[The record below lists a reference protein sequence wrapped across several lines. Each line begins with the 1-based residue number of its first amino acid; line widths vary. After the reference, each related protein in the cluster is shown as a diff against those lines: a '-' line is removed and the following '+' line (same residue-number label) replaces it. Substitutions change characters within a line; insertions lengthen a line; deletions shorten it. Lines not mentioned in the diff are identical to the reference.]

1 MSSIQR
7 ITGLASGMD
16 IDSIVEKMMTAAKQP
31 LVKLQQQKQILEWQE
46 EDYRTLNQKYFDF
59 RSTLSNMKLTSKYRA
74 RTTASSNE
82 NYVTATATN
91 NAALGS
97 ATIQSVTQLATA
109 ATKISGTGSA
119 PPTTLSGSGAKI
131 KADASLYSQTGN
143 FSNGITWNNGVVVS
157 QSFTGDG
164 DATAAVKLSNT
175 PVSTTADDGTVYYAM
190 NVKVNGKTYQV
201 VNDKRNIPDNEKGNY
216 AVYNAE
222 SGVLT
227 FDSAVSAGSGI
238 HVEYVADAV
247 TETKTLSKDAATMQL
262 GHGLIATDATGNQ
275 AFSLKINNTNYVLD
289 VLGNDNGT
297 YKLYAESDTGKSS
310 PVGTLDASTGLITF
324 TDSSVLSGDN
334 NTVSA
339 TYSSK
344 YATMSLGSYNEDGS
358 MNKAAFYIDG
368 TDSLNDVMADV
379 NSHSTLGVS
388 MYYDENADRVSLTR
402 KMTGD
407 FNKNKENN
415 NGDEIIIGGS
425 ENDFLNQT
433 LQFNGSRESGGDN
446 AKFTIN
452 GLETERT
459 SNTFT
464 ISGVTYTLKSKF
476 DTPVAVTV
484 SNDTDTIFKNIKDF
498 VDQYNSLIDAVQ
510 SKLNEDRYSDYAPL
524 TDDQRKEMTDT
535 QQDQWDKK
543 ARSGLLRN
551 DMTMKSS
558 LSNMRSLIYS
568 KVNNANISSEYNQ
581 LSSIGITTTSD
592 WLKGGK
598 LEINEDKLK
607 AAIQNDPDSVELLFR
622 ATGSTTSEKG
632 IVQRLYDSVNNTYNT
647 IVDKAGKS
655 TYVNT
660 QFTIGKNI
668 NDLTDKISD
677 MNDKLGKL
685 EDRYYAQFTAM
696 EQAIQKYNSQYTYL
710 SSFFSNS

>member
-74 RTTASSNE
+74 RTTTSSNE
-82 NYVTATATN
+82 SYVTATAAN
-91 NAALGS
+91 NASLGS
-97 ATIQSVTQLATA
+97 TTIQSVKQLATA
-109 ATKISGTGSA
+109 ATRVAAASISTDSSNKVD
-119 PPTTLSGSGAKI
+119 LNQ
-131 KADASLYSQTGN
+131 SLWKQSGN
-143 FSNGITWNNGVVVS
+143 FSGSIEWSQGGVISDTITAK
-157 QSFTGDG
+157 GDSTDPTSVTFDLKG
-164 DATAAVKLSNT
+164 TLNSNM
-175 PVSTTADDGTVYYAM
+175 PM
-190 NVKVNGKTYQV
+190 NVKMNGKTYEVVTDPSVTLSDNQV
-201 VNDKRNIPDNEKGNY
+201 LLTTAGGQATLKFNSNI
-216 AVYNAE
+216 
-222 SGVLT
+222 
-227 FDSAVSAGSGI
+227 SAGTSI
-238 HVEYVADAV
+238 SVEYVVDKA
-247 TETKTLSKDAATMQL
+247 TKSATV
-262 GHGLIATDATGNQ
+262 
-275 AFSLKINNTNYVLD
+275 S
-289 VLGNDNGT
+289 
-297 YKLYAESDTGKSS
+297 SDTKSIQLDFGDIITDS
-310 PVGTLDASTGLITF
+310 FTMTVGNNNVSLSQGTDGIMNLFIGSTQIGTLNPETGKIDFNSDFGSIYSGSAIQISYQQNYTSFNLKTY
-324 TDSSVLSGDN
+324 TSSGLVNGN
-334 NTVSA
+334 
-339 TYSSK
+339 
-344 YATMSLGSYNEDGS
+344 
-358 MNKAAFYIDG
+358 FYIGADK
-368 TDSLNDVMADV
+368 TLNDVISKV
-379 NSHSTLGVS
+379 NNSNLGLT
-388 MYYDENADRVSLTR
+388 MYYDEYKDMFTLTR
-402 KMTGD
+402 KETGN
-407 FNKNKENN
+407 FNSSSSVDK
-415 NGDEIIIGGS
+415 GYEIIIGGS

-433 LQFNGSRESGGDN
+433 LQFKGSRESGGEN
-446 AKFTIN
+446 AKFTMN

-464 ISGVTYTLKSKF
+464 ISGVTYTLKSEF
-476 DTPVAVTV
+476 DSPVTISV
-484 SNDTDTIFKNIKDF
+484 SNDVDTIYNNIKNF

-510 SKLNEDRYSDYAPL
+510 SKLNEDRYPDYAPL
-524 TDDQRKEMTDT
+524 TDDQRKELTDT

-551 DMTMKSS
+551 DMTLKSS

-632 IVQRLYDSVNNTYNT
+632 IVQRLYDSVNQTYNT

-668 NDLTDKISD
+668 NDLTDKIRD

>member
-1 MSSIQR
+1 MTSIQR

-16 IDSIVEKMMTAAKQP
+16 IDSIVEKMMTVAKQP

-74 RTTASSNE
+74 RTTTSSNE
-82 NYVTATATN
+82 SYVTATAAN
-91 NAALGS
+91 NASLGS
-97 ATIQSVTQLATA
+97 TTIQSVTQLATA
-109 ATKISGTGSA
+109 ATRVAKASISTDSSNKVD
-119 PPTTLSGSGAKI
+119 LNQ
-131 KADASLYSQTGN
+131 SLWKQSGN
-143 FSNGITWNNGVVVS
+143 FSGSIKWSQGGVISDTITAK
-157 QSFTGDG
+157 GDSTDPTSVTFDLKG
-164 DATAAVKLSNT
+164 TLNSNM
-175 PVSTTADDGTVYYAM
+175 PM
-190 NVKVNGKTYQV
+190 NVKMNGKTYEVVTDPSVTLSDNQV
-201 VNDKRNIPDNEKGNY
+201 LLTTAGGQATLKFNSNI
-216 AVYNAE
+216 
-222 SGVLT
+222 
-227 FDSAVSAGSGI
+227 SAGTSI
-238 HVEYVADAV
+238 SVEYVVDKA
-247 TETKTLSKDAATMQL
+247 TKSA
-262 GHGLIATDATGNQ
+262 
-275 AFSLKINNTNYVLD
+275 SVS
-289 VLGNDNGT
+289 
-297 YKLYAESDTGKSS
+297 SDTKSIQLDFGDIITDS
-310 PVGTLDASTGLITF
+310 FTMTVGNNNVSLPQGTDGNMNLFIGSTQIGTLNPETGKIDFNSDFGSIYSGSAIQISYQQNYTSFNLKTY
-324 TDSSVLSGDN
+324 TSSGLVNGN
-334 NTVSA
+334 
-339 TYSSK
+339 
-344 YATMSLGSYNEDGS
+344 
-358 MNKAAFYIDG
+358 FYIGADK
-368 TDSLNDVMADV
+368 TLNDVISKV
-379 NSHSTLGVS
+379 NNSNLGLT
-388 MYYDENADRVSLTR
+388 MYYDEYKDMFTLTR
-402 KMTGD
+402 KETGNFHSSSSVD
-407 FNKNKENN
+407 KDNN
-415 NGDEIIIGGS
+415 EIIIS
-425 ENDFLNQT
+425 SDTDTYDFLRDT
-433 LQFNGSRESGGDN
+433 LKFSGSTEYEYGGTNAVFN
-446 AKFTIN
+446 IN
-452 GLETERT
+452 GLDTERT

-476 DTPVAVTV
+476 DSPVTISV
-484 SNDTDTIFKNIKDF
+484 SNDVDTIYNNIKNF

-668 NDLTDKISD
+668 NDLTDKIRD

>member
-31 LVKLQQQKQILEWQE
+31 LIKLQQQKQILEWQE
-46 EDYRTLNQKYFDF
+46 DDYRTLNQKYYDF
-59 RSTLSNMKLTSKYRA
+59 RTTLSDMKLTSKYRA
-74 RTTASSNE
+74 RTTTSSNE
-82 NYVTATATN
+82 SYVTATAAN
-91 NAALGS
+91 NASLGS
-97 ATIQSVTQLATA
+97 TTIQSVTQLATA
-109 ATKISGTGSA
+109 ATRVAAAPISTDSSNKVD
-119 PPTTLSGSGAKI
+119 LNQ
-131 KADASLYSQTGN
+131 SLWKQSGN
-143 FSNGITWNNGVVVS
+143 FSGSIEWSQGGVISDTITAK
-157 QSFTGDG
+157 GDSTDPTSVTFDLKG
-164 DATAAVKLSNT
+164 TLNSNM
-175 PVSTTADDGTVYYAM
+175 PM
-190 NVKVNGKTYQV
+190 NVKMNGKTYEVVTDPSVTLSDNQV
-201 VNDKRNIPDNEKGNY
+201 LLTTAGGQATLKFNSNI
-216 AVYNAE
+216 
-222 SGVLT
+222 
-227 FDSAVSAGSGI
+227 SAGTSI
-238 HVEYVADAV
+238 SVEYVVDKA
-247 TETKTLSKDAATMQL
+247 TKSATV
-262 GHGLIATDATGNQ
+262 
-275 AFSLKINNTNYVLD
+275 S
-289 VLGNDNGT
+289 
-297 YKLYAESDTGKSS
+297 SDTKSIQLDFGDIITDS
-310 PVGTLDASTGLITF
+310 FTMTVGNNNVSLSQGTDGNMNLFIGSTQIGTLNPETGKIDFNSDFGSIYSGSAIQISYQQNYTSFNLKTY
-324 TDSSVLSGDN
+324 TSSGLVNGN
-334 NTVSA
+334 
-339 TYSSK
+339 
-344 YATMSLGSYNEDGS
+344 
-358 MNKAAFYIDG
+358 FYIGADK
-368 TDSLNDVMADV
+368 TLNDVISKV
-379 NSHSTLGVS
+379 NNSNLGLT
-388 MYYDENADRVSLTR
+388 MYYDEYKDMFTLTR
-402 KMTGD
+402 KETGN
-407 FNKNKENN
+407 FNSSSSVD
-415 NGDEIIIGGS
+415 NGKEIIIS
-425 ENDFLNQT
+425 SDTDTYDFLRDT
-433 LQFNGSRESGGDN
+433 LKFSGSTEYEYGGTNAVFN
-446 AKFTIN
+446 IN
-452 GLETERT
+452 GLDTERT

-464 ISGVTYTLKSKF
+464 ISGVTYTLKSEF
-476 DTPVAVTV
+476 DSPVTISV
-484 SNDTDTIFKNIKDF
+484 SNDVDTIYNNIKNF

>member
-82 NYVTATATN
+82 NYVTATAAN

-109 ATKISGTGSA
+109 ATKISGSGSETA
-119 PPTTLSGSGAKI
+119 TTISKSGAKI

-143 FSNGITWNNGVVVS
+143 FLNGITWNNGVVVS
-157 QSFTGDG
+157 QSFSGDG
-164 DATAAVKLSNT
+164 DATASVKLSNP
-175 PVSTTADDGTVYYAM
+175 PVSTTTDGITYYAM

-201 VNDKRNIPDNEKGNY
+201 VNDKSNIPDNEKGNY

-227 FDSAVSAGSGI
+227 FDSAVSSGSSI
-238 HVEYVADAV
+238 NVEYVAGAV
-247 TETKTLSKDAATMQL
+247 TETKTLAQGTAMMQL
-262 GHGLIATDATGNQ
+262 GHGLIATDAGGDQ
-275 AFSLKINNTNYVLD
+275 AFSLKINNTNYVLE
-289 VLGNDNGT
+289 ND
-297 YKLYAESDTGKSS
+297 KLYAESDTGKSS
-310 PVGTLDASTGLITF
+310 PIGTLDASTGLITF
-324 TDSSVLSGDN
+324 TDSSVLSGES
-334 NTVSA
+334 NTVSV

-368 TDSLNDVMADV
+368 TDSLNDVMANV
-379 NSHSTLGVS
+379 NNHSTLGVS

-407 FNKNKENN
+407 LNK

-433 LQFNGSRESGGDN
+433 LQFNGSRESGGEN

-476 DTPVAVTV
+476 DTPVTVTV

-510 SKLNEDRYSDYAPL
+510 SKLNEDRYPDYAPL
-524 TDDQRKEMTDT
+524 TDDQRKELTDT

-551 DMTMKSS
+551 DMTLKSS

-632 IVQRLYDSVNNTYNT
+632 IVQRLYDSVNQTYNT

-677 MNDKLGKL
+677 MNDKLDKL

>member
-1 MSSIQR
+1 MTSIQR

-74 RTTASSNE
+74 RTTTSSNE
-82 NYVTATATN
+82 SYVTATAAN
-91 NAALGS
+91 NASLGS
-97 ATIQSVTQLATA
+97 TTIQSVKQLATA
-109 ATKISGTGSA
+109 ATRVAEAPISTDSSNKVD
-119 PPTTLSGSGAKI
+119 LNQ
-131 KADASLYSQTGN
+131 SLWKQSGN
-143 FSNGITWNNGVVVS
+143 FSGSIKWSQGGVISDTITAK
-157 QSFTGDG
+157 GDSTDPTSVTFDLKG
-164 DATAAVKLSNT
+164 TLNSNM
-175 PVSTTADDGTVYYAM
+175 PM
-190 NVKVNGKTYQV
+190 NVKMNGKTYEVVTDPSVTLSDNQV
-201 VNDKRNIPDNEKGNY
+201 LLTTAGGQATLKFNSNI
-216 AVYNAE
+216 
-222 SGVLT
+222 
-227 FDSAVSAGSGI
+227 SAGTSI
-238 HVEYVADAV
+238 SVEYVVDKA
-247 TETKTLSKDAATMQL
+247 TKSATV
-262 GHGLIATDATGNQ
+262 
-275 AFSLKINNTNYVLD
+275 S
-289 VLGNDNGT
+289 
-297 YKLYAESDTGKSS
+297 SDTKSIQLDFGDIITDS
-310 PVGTLDASTGLITF
+310 FTMTVGNNNVSLFQGTDGNMNLFIGSTQIGTLNPETGKIDFNSDFGSIYSGSAIQISYQQNYTSFNLKTY
-324 TDSSVLSGDN
+324 TSSGLVNGN
-334 NTVSA
+334 
-339 TYSSK
+339 
-344 YATMSLGSYNEDGS
+344 
-358 MNKAAFYIDG
+358 FYIGADK
-368 TDSLNDVMADV
+368 TLNDVISKV
-379 NSHSTLGVS
+379 NNSNLGLT
-388 MYYDENADRVSLTR
+388 MYYDEYKDMFTLTR
-402 KMTGD
+402 KETGN
-407 FNKNKENN
+407 FNSSSSVDGK
-415 NGDEIIIGGS
+415 EIIIS
-425 ENDFLNQT
+425 SDTHTYDFLRDT
-433 LQFNGSRESGGDN
+433 LKFSGSTEYGGTNAVFN
-446 AKFTIN
+446 IN
-452 GLETERT
+452 GLDTERT

-464 ISGVTYTLKSKF
+464 ISGVTYTLKSEF
-476 DTPVAVTV
+476 DSPVTISV
-484 SNDTDTIFKNIKDF
+484 SNDVDTIYNNIKNF

-510 SKLNEDRYSDYAPL
+510 SKLNEDRYPDYAPL
-524 TDDQRKEMTDT
+524 TDDQRKELTNT

-551 DMTMKSS
+551 DMTLKSS

-632 IVQRLYDSVNNTYNT
+632 IVQRLYDSVNQTYNT
-647 IVDKAGKS
+647 IIDKAGKS

-668 NDLTDKISD
+668 NDLTDKIRD
-677 MNDKLGKL
+677 MNDKLDKL

>member
-59 RSTLSNMKLTSKYRA
+59 RSTLSNMKLTTKYRV
-74 RTTASSNE
+74 RTTTSSNE
-82 NYVTATATN
+82 NNVTATAAN

-109 ATKISGTGSA
+109 AAKISGTGSETA
-119 PPTTLSGSGAKI
+119 TTISKSGAKI

-143 FSNGITWNNGVVVS
+143 FLNGITWNNGVVVS
-157 QSFTGDG
+157 QSFSGDG
-164 DATAAVKLSNT
+164 DATAAVKLSNP
-175 PVSTTADDGTVYYAM
+175 PVSTTTDGITYYAM

-201 VNDKRNIPDNEKGNY
+201 VNDKSNIPDNEKGNY

-238 HVEYVADAV
+238 NVEYVADAV
-247 TETKTLSKDAATMQL
+247 TETKTLSKGAATMQL

-275 AFSLKINNTNYVLD
+275 AFSLKINNTNY

-379 NSHSTLGVS
+379 NNHSTLGVS

-407 FNKNKENN
+407 LNKNKENN
-415 NGDEIIIGGS
+415 KDDEIIIGGS

-433 LQFNGSRESGGDN
+433 LQFNGSDESGGKN
-446 AKFTIN
+446 AKFTMN

-464 ISGVTYTLKSKF
+464 ISGVTYTLKSTF

-524 TDDQRKEMTDT
+524 TDEQRKEMTDT

-551 DMTMKSS
+551 DMTLKSS

-568 KVNNANISSEYNQ
+568 KVNNANISSEYSQ

-592 WLKGGK
+592 WLEGGK
-598 LEINEDKLK
+598 LEIDEDKLK

-622 ATGSTTSEKG
+622 ASGSTTSEKG
-632 IVQRLYDSVNNTYNT
+632 IIQRLYDSVNQTYNT

-668 NDLTDKISD
+668 NDLTDKIRD

>member
-74 RTTASSNE
+74 RTTTSSNE
-82 NYVTATATN
+82 SYVTATAAN
-91 NAALGS
+91 NASLGS
-97 ATIQSVTQLATA
+97 TTIQSVKQLATA
-109 ATKISGTGSA
+109 ATRVAKAPISTDSSNKVD
-119 PPTTLSGSGAKI
+119 LNQ
-131 KADASLYSQTGN
+131 SLWKQSGN
-143 FSNGITWNNGVVVS
+143 FSGSIEWSQGGVISDTITAK
-157 QSFTGDG
+157 GDSTDPTSVTLDLKG
-164 DATAAVKLSNT
+164 TLNSNM
-175 PVSTTADDGTVYYAM
+175 PM
-190 NVKVNGKTYQV
+190 NVKMNGKTYEVVTDPSVTLSDNQV
-201 VNDKRNIPDNEKGNY
+201 LLTTAGGQATLKFNSNI
-216 AVYNAE
+216 
-222 SGVLT
+222 
-227 FDSAVSAGSGI
+227 SAGTSI
-238 HVEYVADAV
+238 SVEYVVDKA
-247 TETKTLSKDAATMQL
+247 TKSATV
-262 GHGLIATDATGNQ
+262 
-275 AFSLKINNTNYVLD
+275 S
-289 VLGNDNGT
+289 
-297 YKLYAESDTGKSS
+297 SDTKSIQLDFGDIITDS
-310 PVGTLDASTGLITF
+310 FTMTVGNNNVSLSQGTDGNMNLFIGSTQIGTLNPETGKIDFNSDFGSIYSGSAIQISYQQNYTSFNLKTY
-324 TDSSVLSGDN
+324 TSSGLVNGN
-334 NTVSA
+334 
-339 TYSSK
+339 
-344 YATMSLGSYNEDGS
+344 
-358 MNKAAFYIDG
+358 FYIGADK
-368 TDSLNDVMADV
+368 TLNDVISKV
-379 NSHSTLGVS
+379 NNSNLGLT
-388 MYYDENADRVSLTR
+388 MYYDEYKDMFTLTR
-402 KMTGD
+402 KETGN
-407 FNKNKENN
+407 FNSSSSVDGK
-415 NGDEIIIGGS
+415 EIIIS
-425 ENDFLNQT
+425 SDTDTYDFLRDT
-433 LQFNGSRESGGDN
+433 LKFSGSTEYGGTNAVFN
-446 AKFTIN
+446 IN
-452 GLETERT
+452 GLDTERT

-464 ISGVTYTLKSKF
+464 ISGVTYTLKSEF
-476 DTPVAVTV
+476 DSPVTISV
-484 SNDTDTIFKNIKDF
+484 SNDVDTIYNNIKNF

-510 SKLNEDRYSDYAPL
+510 SKLNEDRYPDYAPL
-524 TDDQRKEMTDT
+524 TDDQRKELTNT

-551 DMTMKSS
+551 DMTLKSS

>member
-1 MSSIQR
+1 MTSIQR

-16 IDSIVEKMMTAAKQP
+16 IDSIVEKMMTVAKQP

-74 RTTASSNE
+74 RTTTSSNE
-82 NYVTATATN
+82 SYVTATAAN
-91 NAALGS
+91 NASLGS
-97 ATIQSVTQLATA
+97 TTIQSVTQLATA
-109 ATKISGTGSA
+109 ATRVAKAPISTDSSNKVD
-119 PPTTLSGSGAKI
+119 LNQ
-131 KADASLYSQTGN
+131 SLWKQSGN
-143 FSNGITWNNGVVVS
+143 FSGSIKWSQGGVISDTITAK
-157 QSFTGDG
+157 GDSTDPTSVTFDLKG
-164 DATAAVKLSNT
+164 TLNSNM
-175 PVSTTADDGTVYYAM
+175 PM
-190 NVKVNGKTYQV
+190 NVKMNGKTYEVVTDPSVTLSDNQV
-201 VNDKRNIPDNEKGNY
+201 LLTTAGGQATLKFNSNI
-216 AVYNAE
+216 
-222 SGVLT
+222 
-227 FDSAVSAGSGI
+227 SAGTSI
-238 HVEYVADAV
+238 SVEYVVDKATKSV
-247 TETKTLSKDAATMQL
+247 TVS
-262 GHGLIATDATGNQ
+262 
-275 AFSLKINNTNYVLD
+275 
-289 VLGNDNGT
+289 
-297 YKLYAESDTGKSS
+297 SDTKSIQLDFGDIITDS
-310 PVGTLDASTGLITF
+310 FTMTVGNNNVSLSQGTDGNMNLFIGSTQIGTLNPETGKIDFNSDFGSIYSGSAIQISYQQNYTSFNLKTY
-324 TDSSVLSGDN
+324 TSSGLVNGN
-334 NTVSA
+334 
-339 TYSSK
+339 
-344 YATMSLGSYNEDGS
+344 
-358 MNKAAFYIDG
+358 FYIGADK
-368 TDSLNDVMADV
+368 TLNDVISKV
-379 NSHSTLGVS
+379 NNSNLGLT
-388 MYYDENADRVSLTR
+388 MYYDEYKDMFTLTR
-402 KMTGD
+402 KETGN
-407 FNKNKENN
+407 FNSSSSVD
-415 NGDEIIIGGS
+415 NGNEIIIS
-425 ENDFLNQT
+425 SDTDTYDFLRDT
-433 LQFNGSRESGGDN
+433 LEFSGSTEYGGTNAVFN
-446 AKFTIN
+446 IN
-452 GLETERT
+452 GLDTERT
-459 SNTFT
+459 TNTFA
-464 ISGVTYTLKSKF
+464 INGVTYTLKSKF
-476 DTPVAVTV
+476 DTPVTVTV
-484 SNDTDTIFKNIKDF
+484 SNDTDTIFKNIKNF

-551 DMTMKSS
+551 DMTLKNS

-622 ATGSTTSEKG
+622 ASGSTTSEKG
-632 IVQRLYDSVNNTYNT
+632 IVQRLYDSVNQTYNT

-668 NDLTDKISD
+668 NDLTDKIRD

>member
-31 LVKLQQQKQILEWQE
+31 LIKLQQQKQILEWQE
-46 EDYRTLNQKYFDF
+46 DDYRTLNQKYYDF
-59 RSTLSNMKLTSKYRA
+59 RTTLSDMKLTSKYRA
-74 RTTASSNE
+74 RTTTSSNE
-82 NYVTATATN
+82 SYVTATAAN
-91 NAALGS
+91 NASLGS
-97 ATIQSVTQLATA
+97 TTIQSVTQLATA
-109 ATKISGTGSA
+109 ATRVAAAPISTDSSNKVD
-119 PPTTLSGSGAKI
+119 LNQ
-131 KADASLYSQTGN
+131 SLWKQSGN
-143 FSNGITWNNGVVVS
+143 FSGSIEWSQGGVISDTITAK
-157 QSFTGDG
+157 GDSTDPTSVTFDLKG
-164 DATAAVKLSNT
+164 TLNSNM
-175 PVSTTADDGTVYYAM
+175 PM
-190 NVKVNGKTYQV
+190 NVKMNGKTYEVVTDPSVTLSDNQV
-201 VNDKRNIPDNEKGNY
+201 LLTTAGGQATLKFNSNI
-216 AVYNAE
+216 
-222 SGVLT
+222 
-227 FDSAVSAGSGI
+227 SAGTSI
-238 HVEYVADAV
+238 SVEYVVDKA
-247 TETKTLSKDAATMQL
+247 TKSATV
-262 GHGLIATDATGNQ
+262 
-275 AFSLKINNTNYVLD
+275 S
-289 VLGNDNGT
+289 
-297 YKLYAESDTGKSS
+297 SDTKSIQLDFGDIITDS
-310 PVGTLDASTGLITF
+310 FTMTVGNNNVSLSQGTDGNMNLFIGSTQIGTLNPETGKIDFNSDFGSIYSGSAIQISYQQNYTSFNLKTY
-324 TDSSVLSGDN
+324 TSSGLVNGN
-334 NTVSA
+334 
-339 TYSSK
+339 
-344 YATMSLGSYNEDGS
+344 
-358 MNKAAFYIDG
+358 FYIGVDK
-368 TDSLNDVMADV
+368 TLNDVISKV
-379 NSHSTLGVS
+379 NNSNLGLT
-388 MYYDENADRVSLTR
+388 MYYDEYKDMFTLTR
-402 KMTGD
+402 KETGN
-407 FNKNKENN
+407 FNSSSSVD
-415 NGDEIIIGGS
+415 NGNEIIIS
-425 ENDFLNQT
+425 SDTDTYDFLRDT
-433 LQFNGSRESGGDN
+433 LKFSGSTEYGGTNAVFN
-446 AKFTIN
+446 IN
-452 GLETERT
+452 GLDTERT

-464 ISGVTYTLKSKF
+464 ISGVTYTLKSEF
-476 DTPVAVTV
+476 DSPVTISV
-484 SNDTDTIFKNIKDF
+484 SNDVDTIYNNIKNF

-510 SKLNEDRYSDYAPL
+510 SKLDEERYSDYAPL
-524 TDDQRKEMTDT
+524 TDDQRKELTDT

-551 DMTMKSS
+551 DMTLKSS

-668 NDLTDKISD
+668 NDLTDKIRD

>member
-31 LVKLQQQKQILEWQE
+31 LIKLQQQKQILEWQE
-46 EDYRTLNQKYFDF
+46 DDYRTLNQKYYDF
-59 RSTLSNMKLTSKYRA
+59 RTTLSDMKLTSKYRA
-74 RTTASSNE
+74 RTTTSSNE
-82 NYVTATATN
+82 SYVTATAAN
-91 NAALGS
+91 NASLGS
-97 ATIQSVTQLATA
+97 TTIQSVTQLATA
-109 ATKISGTGSA
+109 ATRVAAAPISTDSSNKVD
-119 PPTTLSGSGAKI
+119 LNQ
-131 KADASLYSQTGN
+131 SLWKQSGN
-143 FSNGITWNNGVVVS
+143 FSGSIEWSQGGVISDTITAK
-157 QSFTGDG
+157 GDSTDPTSVTFDLKG
-164 DATAAVKLSNT
+164 TLNSNM
-175 PVSTTADDGTVYYAM
+175 PM
-190 NVKVNGKTYQV
+190 NVKMNGKTYEVVTDPSVTLSDNQV
-201 VNDKRNIPDNEKGNY
+201 LLTTAGGQATLKFNSNI
-216 AVYNAE
+216 
-222 SGVLT
+222 
-227 FDSAVSAGSGI
+227 SAGTSI
-238 HVEYVADAV
+238 SVEYVVDKA
-247 TETKTLSKDAATMQL
+247 TKSATV
-262 GHGLIATDATGNQ
+262 
-275 AFSLKINNTNYVLD
+275 S
-289 VLGNDNGT
+289 
-297 YKLYAESDTGKSS
+297 SDTKSIQLDFGDIITDS
-310 PVGTLDASTGLITF
+310 FTMTVGNNNVSLSQGTDGNMNLFIGSTQIGTLNPETGKIDFNSDFGSIYSGSAIQISYQQNYTSFNLKTY
-324 TDSSVLSGDN
+324 TSSGLVNGN
-334 NTVSA
+334 
-339 TYSSK
+339 
-344 YATMSLGSYNEDGS
+344 
-358 MNKAAFYIDG
+358 FYIGADK
-368 TDSLNDVMADV
+368 TLNDVISKV
-379 NSHSTLGVS
+379 NNSNLGLT
-388 MYYDENADRVSLTR
+388 MYYDEYKDMFTLTR
-402 KMTGD
+402 KETGN
-407 FNKNKENN
+407 FNSSSSVD
-415 NGDEIIIGGS
+415 NGNEIIIS
-425 ENDFLNQT
+425 SDTDTYDFLRDT
-433 LQFNGSRESGGDN
+433 LKFSGSTEYGGTNAVFN
-446 AKFTIN
+446 IN
-452 GLETERT
+452 GLDTERT

-464 ISGVTYTLKSKF
+464 ISGVTYTLKSEF
-476 DTPVAVTV
+476 DSPVTISV
-484 SNDTDTIFKNIKDF
+484 SNDVDTIYNNIKNF

-510 SKLNEDRYSDYAPL
+510 SKLDEERYSDYAPL

-551 DMTMKSS
+551 DMTLKSS

-668 NDLTDKISD
+668 NDLTDKIRD

>member
-74 RTTASSNE
+74 RTTTSSNE
-82 NYVTATATN
+82 SYVTATAAN
-91 NAALGS
+91 NASLGS
-97 ATIQSVTQLATA
+97 TTIQSVKQLATA
-109 ATKISGTGSA
+109 ATRVAAAPISTDSSNKVD
-119 PPTTLSGSGAKI
+119 LNQ
-131 KADASLYSQTGN
+131 SLWKQSGN
-143 FSNGITWNNGVVVS
+143 FSGSIEWSQGGVISDTITAK
-157 QSFTGDG
+157 GDSTDPTSVTFDLKG
-164 DATAAVKLSNT
+164 TLNSNM
-175 PVSTTADDGTVYYAM
+175 PM
-190 NVKVNGKTYQV
+190 NVKMNGKTYEVVTDPSVTLSDNQV
-201 VNDKRNIPDNEKGNY
+201 LLTTAGGQATLKFNSNI
-216 AVYNAE
+216 
-222 SGVLT
+222 
-227 FDSAVSAGSGI
+227 SAGTSI
-238 HVEYVADAV
+238 SVEYVVDKA
-247 TETKTLSKDAATMQL
+247 TKSATV
-262 GHGLIATDATGNQ
+262 
-275 AFSLKINNTNYVLD
+275 S
-289 VLGNDNGT
+289 
-297 YKLYAESDTGKSS
+297 SDTKSIQLDFGDIITDS
-310 PVGTLDASTGLITF
+310 FTMTVGNNNVSLSQGTDGNMNLFIGSTQIGTLNPETGKIDFNSDFGSIYSGSAIQISYQQNYTSFNLKTY
-324 TDSSVLSGDN
+324 TSSGLVNGN
-334 NTVSA
+334 
-339 TYSSK
+339 
-344 YATMSLGSYNEDGS
+344 
-358 MNKAAFYIDG
+358 FYIGADK
-368 TDSLNDVMADV
+368 TLNDVISKV
-379 NSHSTLGVS
+379 NNSNLGLT
-388 MYYDENADRVSLTR
+388 MYYDEYKDMFTLTR
-402 KMTGD
+402 KETGN
-407 FNKNKENN
+407 FNSSSSVD
-415 NGDEIIIGGS
+415 NGNEIIIS
-425 ENDFLNQT
+425 SDTDTYDFLRDT
-433 LQFNGSRESGGDN
+433 LKFSGSTDTEHGGTNAVFN
-446 AKFTIN
+446 IN
-452 GLETERT
+452 GLDTERT

-464 ISGVTYTLKSKF
+464 ISGVTYTLKSEF
-476 DTPVAVTV
+476 DSPVTISV
-484 SNDTDTIFKNIKDF
+484 SNDVDTIYNNIKNF

-668 NDLTDKISD
+668 NDLTDKIRD

>member
-1 MSSIQR
+1 MTSIQR

-16 IDSIVEKMMTAAKQP
+16 IDSIVEKMMTVAKQP

-59 RSTLSNMKLTSKYRA
+59 RSTLSNMKLTTKYRV
-74 RTTASSNE
+74 RTTTSSNE
-82 NYVTATATN
+82 NNVTATAAN

-109 ATKISGTGSA
+109 ATKISGSGSETA
-119 PPTTLSGSGAKI
+119 TTISKSGAKI

-143 FSNGITWNNGVVVS
+143 FLNGITWNNGVVVS
-157 QSFTGDG
+157 QSFSGDG
-164 DATAAVKLSNT
+164 DATASVKLSNP
-175 PVSTTADDGTVYYAM
+175 PVSTTTDGITYYAM

-201 VNDKRNIPDNEKGNY
+201 VNDKSNIPDNEKGNY

-227 FDSAVSAGSGI
+227 FDSAVSSGSSI
-238 HVEYVADAV
+238 NVEYVAGAV
-247 TETKTLSKDAATMQL
+247 TETKTLAQGTATMQL
-262 GHGLIATDATGNQ
+262 GHGLIATDAGGDQ
-275 AFSLKINNTNYVLD
+275 AFSLKINNTNYVLE
-289 VLGNDNGT
+289 ND
-297 YKLYAESDTGKSS
+297 KLYAESDTGKSS
-310 PVGTLDASTGLITF
+310 PIGTLDASTGLITF
-324 TDSSVLSGDN
+324 TDSSVLSGES
-334 NTVSA
+334 NTVSV

-358 MNKAAFYIDG
+358 INKATFYIDG
-368 TDSLNDVMADV
+368 TDSLNTVMADV
-379 NSHSTLGVS
+379 NNHSTLGIG
-388 MYYDENADRVSLTR
+388 MYYDANADRVSLTR
-402 KMTGD
+402 KSTGD
-407 FNKNKENN
+407 LNKD
-415 NGDEIIIGGS
+415 GDEIIIGGS
-425 ENDFLNQT
+425 GNDFLNQT
-433 LQFNGSRESGGDN
+433 LQFNGSKESGGEN
-446 AKFTIN
+446 AKFTMN

-459 SNTFT
+459 SNTFA
-464 ISGVTYTLKSKF
+464 INGVTYTLKSKF
-476 DTPVAVTV
+476 DTPVTVTV
-484 SNDTDTIFKNIKDF
+484 SNDTDTIFKNIKNF

-510 SKLNEDRYSDYAPL
+510 SKLNEDRYPDYAPL
-524 TDDQRKEMTDT
+524 TDDQRKELTDT

-551 DMTMKSS
+551 DMTLKNS

-622 ATGSTTSEKG
+622 ASGSTTSEKG
-632 IVQRLYDSVNNTYNT
+632 IVQRLYDSVNQTYNT

-668 NDLTDKISD
+668 NDLTDKIRD
-677 MNDKLGKL
+677 MNDKLDKL

>member
-1 MSSIQR
+1 MTSIQR

-16 IDSIVEKMMTAAKQP
+16 IDSIVEKMMTVAKQP

-74 RTTASSNE
+74 RTTTSSNE
-82 NYVTATATN
+82 SYVTATAAN
-91 NAALGS
+91 NASLGS
-97 ATIQSVTQLATA
+97 TTIQSVKQLATA
-109 ATKISGTGSA
+109 ATRVAKDSISTDSSNKVD
-119 PPTTLSGSGAKI
+119 LNQ
-131 KADASLYSQTGN
+131 SLWKQSGN
-143 FSNGITWNNGVVVS
+143 FKRSIEWSQGGVISDTITAKGDSTDPTSVTFDLKGTLNSNM
-157 QSFTGDG
+157 
-164 DATAAVKLSNT
+164 
-175 PVSTTADDGTVYYAM
+175 PM
-190 NVKVNGKTYQV
+190 NVKMNGKTYEVVTDPSVTLSDNQV
-201 VNDKRNIPDNEKGNY
+201 LLTTAGGQATLKFNSNI
-216 AVYNAE
+216 
-222 SGVLT
+222 
-227 FDSAVSAGSGI
+227 SAGTSI
-238 HVEYVADAV
+238 SVEYVVDKA
-247 TETKTLSKDAATMQL
+247 TKSATV
-262 GHGLIATDATGNQ
+262 
-275 AFSLKINNTNYVLD
+275 S
-289 VLGNDNGT
+289 
-297 YKLYAESDTGKSS
+297 SDTKSIQLDFGDIITDS
-310 PVGTLDASTGLITF
+310 FTMTVGNNNVSLYQGTDGNMNLFIGSTQIGTLNPETGKIDFNSDFGSIYSGSAIQISYQQNYTSFNLKTY
-324 TDSSVLSGDN
+324 TSSGLVNGN
-334 NTVSA
+334 
-339 TYSSK
+339 
-344 YATMSLGSYNEDGS
+344 
-358 MNKAAFYIDG
+358 FYIGADK
-368 TDSLNDVMADV
+368 TLNDVISKV
-379 NSHSTLGVS
+379 NNSNLGLT
-388 MYYDENADRVSLTR
+388 MYYDEYKDMFTLTR
-402 KMTGD
+402 KETGN
-407 FNKNKENN
+407 FNSSSSVDGK
-415 NGDEIIIGGS
+415 EIIIS
-425 ENDFLNQT
+425 SDTHTYDFLRDT
-433 LQFNGSRESGGDN
+433 LKFSGSTEYGGTNAVFN
-446 AKFTIN
+446 IN
-452 GLETERT
+452 GLDTERT
-459 SNTFT
+459 TNTFA
-464 ISGVTYTLKSKF
+464 INGVTYTLKSKF
-476 DTPVAVTV
+476 DTPVTVTV
-484 SNDTDTIFKNIKDF
+484 SNDTDTIFKNIKNF

-510 SKLNEDRYSDYAPL
+510 SKLNEDRYPDYAPL
-524 TDDQRKEMTDT
+524 TDDQRKELTDR

-551 DMTMKSS
+551 DMTLKNS

-668 NDLTDKISD
+668 NDLTDKIRD

>member
-1 MSSIQR
+1 MTSIQR

-16 IDSIVEKMMTAAKQP
+16 IDSIVEKMMTVAKQP

-74 RTTASSNE
+74 RTTTSSNE
-82 NYVTATATN
+82 SYVTATAAN
-91 NAALGS
+91 NASLGS
-97 ATIQSVTQLATA
+97 TTIQSVTQLATA
-109 ATKISGTGSA
+109 ATRVAKASISTDSSNKVD
-119 PPTTLSGSGAKI
+119 LNQ
-131 KADASLYSQTGN
+131 SLWKQSGN
-143 FSNGITWNNGVVVS
+143 FSGSIKWSQGGVISDTITAK
-157 QSFTGDG
+157 GDSTDPTSVTFDLKG
-164 DATAAVKLSNT
+164 TLNSNM
-175 PVSTTADDGTVYYAM
+175 PM
-190 NVKVNGKTYQV
+190 NVKMNGKTYEVVTDPSVTLSDNQV
-201 VNDKRNIPDNEKGNY
+201 LLTTAGGQATLKFNSNI
-216 AVYNAE
+216 
-222 SGVLT
+222 
-227 FDSAVSAGSGI
+227 SAGTSI
-238 HVEYVADAV
+238 SVEYVVDKA
-247 TETKTLSKDAATMQL
+247 TKSATV
-262 GHGLIATDATGNQ
+262 
-275 AFSLKINNTNYVLD
+275 S
-289 VLGNDNGT
+289 
-297 YKLYAESDTGKSS
+297 SDTKSIQLDFGDIITDS
-310 PVGTLDASTGLITF
+310 FTMTVGNNNVSLFQGTDGNMNLFIGSTQIGTLNPETGKIDFNSDFGSIYSGSAIQISYQQNYTSFNLKTY
-324 TDSSVLSGDN
+324 TSSGLVNGN
-334 NTVSA
+334 
-339 TYSSK
+339 
-344 YATMSLGSYNEDGS
+344 
-358 MNKAAFYIDG
+358 FYIGADK
-368 TDSLNDVMADV
+368 TLNDVISKV
-379 NSHSTLGVS
+379 NNSNLGLT
-388 MYYDENADRVSLTR
+388 MYYDEYKDMFTLTR
-402 KMTGD
+402 KETGN
-407 FNKNKENN
+407 FNSSSSVD
-415 NGDEIIIGGS
+415 NGNEIIIGGS
-425 ENDFLNQT
+425 DNDFLNQT
-433 LQFNGSRESGGDN
+433 LQFKGSKESGGEN

-459 SNTFT
+459 SNTFA
-464 ISGVTYTLKSKF
+464 INGVTYTLKSKF
-476 DTPVAVTV
+476 DTPVTVTV
-484 SNDTDTIFKNIKDF
+484 SNDTDTIFKNIKNF

-510 SKLNEDRYSDYAPL
+510 SKLNEDRYPDYAPL
-524 TDDQRKEMTDT
+524 TDDQRKELTDT

-551 DMTMKSS
+551 DMTLKNS

-622 ATGSTTSEKG
+622 ASGSTTSEKG
-632 IVQRLYDSVNNTYNT
+632 IVQRLYDSVNQTYNT

-668 NDLTDKISD
+668 NDLTDKIRD
-677 MNDKLGKL
+677 MNDKLDKL

>member
-82 NYVTATATN
+82 NYVTATAAN

-109 ATKISGTGSA
+109 ATKISGSGSETA
-119 PPTTLSGSGAKI
+119 TTISKSGAKI

-143 FSNGITWNNGVVVS
+143 FLNGITWNNGVVVS
-157 QSFTGDG
+157 QSFSGDG
-164 DATAAVKLSNT
+164 DATASVKLSNP
-175 PVSTTADDGTVYYAM
+175 PVSTTTDGITYYAM

-201 VNDKRNIPDNEKGNY
+201 VNDKSNIPDNEKGNY

-227 FDSAVSAGSGI
+227 FDSAVSSGSSI
-238 HVEYVADAV
+238 NVEYVAGAV
-247 TETKTLSKDAATMQL
+247 TETKTLAQGTATMQL
-262 GHGLIATDATGNQ
+262 GHGLIATDAGGDQ
-275 AFSLKINNTNYVLD
+275 AFSLKINNTNYVLE
-289 VLGNDNGT
+289 ND
-297 YKLYAESDTGKSS
+297 KLYAESDTGKSS
-310 PVGTLDASTGLITF
+310 PIGTLDASTGLITF
-324 TDSSVLSGDN
+324 TDSAVLSGES
-334 NTVSA
+334 NTISV

-358 MNKAAFYIDG
+358 INKATFYIDG
-368 TDSLNDVMADV
+368 TDSLNTVMADV
-379 NSHSTLGVS
+379 NNHSTLGIG
-388 MYYDENADRVSLTR
+388 MYYDANADRVSLTR
-402 KMTGD
+402 KSTGD
-407 FNKNKENN
+407 LNKD
-415 NGDEIIIGGS
+415 GDEIIIGGS
-425 ENDFLNQT
+425 GNDFLNQT
-433 LQFNGSRESGGDN
+433 LQFNGSKESGGEN
-446 AKFTIN
+446 AKFTMN

-459 SNTFT
+459 SNTFA
-464 ISGVTYTLKSKF
+464 INGVTYTLKSKF
-476 DTPVAVTV
+476 DTPVTVTV

-510 SKLNEDRYSDYAPL
+510 SKLNEDRYPDYAPL
-524 TDDQRKEMTDT
+524 TDDQRKELTDT

-551 DMTMKSS
+551 DMTLKSS

-568 KVNNANISSEYNQ
+568 KVNNANISSEYSQ

-592 WLKGGK
+592 WLEGGK
-598 LEINEDKLK
+598 LEIDEDKLK

-622 ATGSTTSEKG
+622 ASGSTTSEKG
-632 IVQRLYDSVNNTYNT
+632 IVQRLYDSVNQTYNT

-677 MNDKLGKL
+677 MNDKLDKL

-710 SSFFSNS
+710 SSFFSQQ

>member
-74 RTTASSNE
+74 RTTTSSNE
-82 NYVTATATN
+82 SYVTATAAN
-91 NAALGS
+91 NASLGS
-97 ATIQSVTQLATA
+97 TTIQSVKQLATA
-109 ATKISGTGSA
+109 ATRVAEAPISTDSSNKVD
-119 PPTTLSGSGAKI
+119 LNQ
-131 KADASLYSQTGN
+131 SLWKQSGN
-143 FSNGITWNNGVVVS
+143 FRRSIEWSQGGVISDTITAKGDSTDPTSVTFDLKGTLNSNM
-157 QSFTGDG
+157 
-164 DATAAVKLSNT
+164 
-175 PVSTTADDGTVYYAM
+175 PM
-190 NVKVNGKTYQV
+190 NVKMNGKTYEVMTDPSVTLSDNQV
-201 VNDKRNIPDNEKGNY
+201 LLTTAGGQATLKFNSNI
-216 AVYNAE
+216 
-222 SGVLT
+222 
-227 FDSAVSAGSGI
+227 SAGTSI
-238 HVEYVADAV
+238 SVEYVVDKA
-247 TETKTLSKDAATMQL
+247 TKSATV
-262 GHGLIATDATGNQ
+262 
-275 AFSLKINNTNYVLD
+275 S
-289 VLGNDNGT
+289 
-297 YKLYAESDTGKSS
+297 SDTKSIQLDFGDIITDS
-310 PVGTLDASTGLITF
+310 FTMTVGNNNVSLSQGTDGNMNLFIGSTQIGTLNPETGKIDFNSDFGSIYSGSAIQISYQQNYTSFNLKTY
-324 TDSSVLSGDN
+324 TSSGLVNGN
-334 NTVSA
+334 
-339 TYSSK
+339 
-344 YATMSLGSYNEDGS
+344 
-358 MNKAAFYIDG
+358 FYIGADK
-368 TDSLNDVMADV
+368 TLNDVISKV
-379 NSHSTLGVS
+379 NNSNLGLT
-388 MYYDENADRVSLTR
+388 MYYDEYKDMFTLTR
-402 KMTGD
+402 KETGN
-407 FNKNKENN
+407 FNSSSSVDGK
-415 NGDEIIIGGS
+415 EIIIS
-425 ENDFLNQT
+425 SDTDTYDFLRDT
-433 LQFNGSRESGGDN
+433 LKFSGSTDTEHGGTNAVFN
-446 AKFTIN
+446 IN
-452 GLETERT
+452 GLDTERT

-464 ISGVTYTLKSKF
+464 ISGVTYTLKSEF
-476 DTPVAVTV
+476 DSPVTISV
-484 SNDTDTIFKNIKDF
+484 SNDVDTIYNNIKNF

-510 SKLNEDRYSDYAPL
+510 SKLNEDRYPDYAPL
-524 TDDQRKEMTDT
+524 TDDQRKELTDT

-551 DMTMKSS
+551 DMTLKSS

-592 WLKGGK
+592 WLEGGK

-668 NDLTDKISD
+668 NDLTDKIRD

>member
-1 MSSIQR
+1 MTSIQR

-16 IDSIVEKMMTAAKQP
+16 IDSIVEKMMTVAKQP

-74 RTTASSNE
+74 RTTTSSNE
-82 NYVTATATN
+82 SYVTATAAN
-91 NAALGS
+91 NASLGS
-97 ATIQSVTQLATA
+97 TTIQSVTQLATA
-109 ATKISGTGSA
+109 ATRVAEAPISTDSSNKVD
-119 PPTTLSGSGAKI
+119 LNQ
-131 KADASLYSQTGN
+131 SLWKQSGN
-143 FSNGITWNNGVVVS
+143 FSRSIEWSQGGVISDTITAK
-157 QSFTGDG
+157 GDSTDPTSVTFDLKG
-164 DATAAVKLSNT
+164 TLNSNM
-175 PVSTTADDGTVYYAM
+175 PM
-190 NVKVNGKTYQV
+190 NVKMNGKTYEVVTDPSVTLSDNQV
-201 VNDKRNIPDNEKGNY
+201 LLTTAGGQATLKFNSNI
-216 AVYNAE
+216 
-222 SGVLT
+222 
-227 FDSAVSAGSGI
+227 SAGTSI
-238 HVEYVADAV
+238 SVEYVVDKA
-247 TETKTLSKDAATMQL
+247 TKSATV
-262 GHGLIATDATGNQ
+262 
-275 AFSLKINNTNYVLD
+275 S
-289 VLGNDNGT
+289 
-297 YKLYAESDTGKSS
+297 SDTKSIQLDFGDIITDS
-310 PVGTLDASTGLITF
+310 FTMTVGNNNVSLSQGTDGNMNLFIGSTQIGTLNPETGKIDFNSDFGSIYSGSAIQISYQQNYTSFNLKTY
-324 TDSSVLSGDN
+324 TSSGLVNGN
-334 NTVSA
+334 
-339 TYSSK
+339 
-344 YATMSLGSYNEDGS
+344 
-358 MNKAAFYIDG
+358 FYIGADK
-368 TDSLNDVMADV
+368 TLNDVISKV
-379 NSHSTLGVS
+379 NNSNLGLT
-388 MYYDENADRVSLTR
+388 MYYDEYKDMFTLTR
-402 KMTGD
+402 KETGN
-407 FNKNKENN
+407 FNSSSSVDGK
-415 NGDEIIIGGS
+415 EIIIS
-425 ENDFLNQT
+425 SDTDTYDFLRDT
-433 LQFNGSRESGGDN
+433 LKFSGSTDTEHGGTNAVFN
-446 AKFTIN
+446 IN
-452 GLETERT
+452 GLDTERT

-464 ISGVTYTLKSKF
+464 ISGVTYTLKSEF
-476 DTPVAVTV
+476 DSPVTISV
-484 SNDTDTIFKNIKDF
+484 SNDVDTIYNNIKNF

-510 SKLNEDRYSDYAPL
+510 SKLNEDRYPDYAPL
-524 TDDQRKEMTDT
+524 TDDQRKELTDT

-551 DMTMKSS
+551 DMTLKSS

-592 WLKGGK
+592 WLEGGK

-668 NDLTDKISD
+668 NDLTDKIRD

>member
-1 MSSIQR
+1 MTSIQR

-16 IDSIVEKMMTAAKQP
+16 IDSIVEKMMTVAKQP

-74 RTTASSNE
+74 RTTTSSNE
-82 NYVTATATN
+82 SYVTATAAN
-91 NAALGS
+91 NASLGS
-97 ATIQSVTQLATA
+97 TTIQSVTQLATA
-109 ATKISGTGSA
+109 ATRVAKDSISTDSSNKVD
-119 PPTTLSGSGAKI
+119 LNQ
-131 KADASLYSQTGN
+131 SLWKQSGN
-143 FSNGITWNNGVVVS
+143 FRRSIEWSQGGVISDTITAKGDSTDPTSVTFDLKGTLNSNM
-157 QSFTGDG
+157 
-164 DATAAVKLSNT
+164 
-175 PVSTTADDGTVYYAM
+175 PM
-190 NVKVNGKTYQV
+190 NVKMNGKTYEVVTDPSVTLSDNQV
-201 VNDKRNIPDNEKGNY
+201 LLTTAGGQATLKFNSNI
-216 AVYNAE
+216 
-222 SGVLT
+222 
-227 FDSAVSAGSGI
+227 SAGTSI
-238 HVEYVADAV
+238 SVEYVVDKA
-247 TETKTLSKDAATMQL
+247 TKSATV
-262 GHGLIATDATGNQ
+262 
-275 AFSLKINNTNYVLD
+275 S
-289 VLGNDNGT
+289 
-297 YKLYAESDTGKSS
+297 SDTKSIQLDFGDIITDS
-310 PVGTLDASTGLITF
+310 FTMTVGNNNVSLSQGTDGNMNLFIGSTQIGTLNPETGKIDFNSDFGSIYSGSAIQISYQQNYTSFNLKTY
-324 TDSSVLSGDN
+324 TSSGLVNGN
-334 NTVSA
+334 
-339 TYSSK
+339 
-344 YATMSLGSYNEDGS
+344 
-358 MNKAAFYIDG
+358 FYIGADK
-368 TDSLNDVMADV
+368 TLNDVISKV
-379 NSHSTLGVS
+379 NNSNLGLT
-388 MYYDENADRVSLTR
+388 MYYDEYKDMFTLTR
-402 KMTGD
+402 KETGN
-407 FNKNKENN
+407 FNSSSSVD
-415 NGDEIIIGGS
+415 NGNEIIIS
-425 ENDFLNQT
+425 SDTDTYDFLRDT
-433 LQFNGSRESGGDN
+433 LKFSGSTEYGGTNAVFN
-446 AKFTIN
+446 IN
-452 GLETERT
+452 GLVTERT
-459 SNTFT
+459 TNTFA
-464 ISGVTYTLKSKF
+464 INGVTYTLKSKF
-476 DTPVAVTV
+476 DTPVTVTV
-484 SNDTDTIFKNIKDF
+484 SNDTDTIFKNIKNF

-510 SKLNEDRYSDYAPL
+510 SKLNEDRYPDYAPL
-524 TDDQRKEMTDT
+524 TDDQRKELTDT

-551 DMTMKSS
+551 DMTLKSS

-632 IVQRLYDSVNNTYNT
+632 IVQRLYDSVNQTYNT

-668 NDLTDKISD
+668 NDLTDKIRD

>member
-1 MSSIQR
+1 MTSIQR

-59 RSTLSNMKLTSKYRA
+59 RSTLSNMKLTTKYRV
-74 RTTASSNE
+74 RTTTSSNE
-82 NYVTATATN
+82 NNVTATAAN

-109 ATKISGTGSA
+109 ATKISGSGSETA
-119 PPTTLSGSGAKI
+119 TTISKSGAKI

-143 FSNGITWNNGVVVS
+143 FLNGITWNNGVVVS
-157 QSFTGDG
+157 QSFSGDG
-164 DATAAVKLSNT
+164 DATASVKLSNP
-175 PVSTTADDGTVYYAM
+175 PVSTTTDGITYYAM

-201 VNDKRNIPDNEKGNY
+201 VNDKSNIPDNEKGNY

-227 FDSAVSAGSGI
+227 FDSAVSSGSSI
-238 HVEYVADAV
+238 NVEYVAGAV
-247 TETKTLSKDAATMQL
+247 TETKTLAQGTATMQL
-262 GHGLIATDATGNQ
+262 GHGLIATDAGGDQ
-275 AFSLKINNTNYVLD
+275 AFSLKINNTNYVLE
-289 VLGNDNGT
+289 ND
-297 YKLYAESDTGKSS
+297 KLYAESDTGKSS
-310 PVGTLDASTGLITF
+310 PIGTLDASTGLITF
-324 TDSSVLSGDN
+324 TDSSVLSGES
-334 NTVSA
+334 NTVSV

-358 MNKAAFYIDG
+358 INKATFYIDG
-368 TDSLNDVMADV
+368 TDSLNTVMADV
-379 NSHSTLGVS
+379 NNHSTLGVS

-407 FNKNKENN
+407 FNKNQKNN
-415 NGDEIIIGGS
+415 KGDEIIIGGS
-425 ENDFLNQT
+425 GNDFLNQT
-433 LQFNGSRESGGDN
+433 LQFNGSKESGGEN
-446 AKFTIN
+446 AKFTMN

-459 SNTFT
+459 SNTFA
-464 ISGVTYTLKSKF
+464 INGVTYTLKSKF
-476 DTPVAVTV
+476 DTPVTVTV

-510 SKLNEDRYSDYAPL
+510 SKLNEDRYPDYAPL
-524 TDDQRKEMTDT
+524 TDDQRKELTDT

-551 DMTMKSS
+551 DMTLKSS

-668 NDLTDKISD
+668 NDLTDKIRD

>member
-1 MSSIQR
+1 MTSIQR

-16 IDSIVEKMMTAAKQP
+16 IDSIVEKMMTVAKQP

-74 RTTASSNE
+74 RTTTSSNE
-82 NYVTATATN
+82 SYVTATAAN
-91 NAALGS
+91 NASLGS
-97 ATIQSVTQLATA
+97 TTIQSVTQLATA
-109 ATKISGTGSA
+109 ATRVAAAPISTDSSNKVD
-119 PPTTLSGSGAKI
+119 LNQ
-131 KADASLYSQTGN
+131 SLWKQSGN
-143 FSNGITWNNGVVVS
+143 FSESIEWSQGGVISDTITAK
-157 QSFTGDG
+157 GDSTDPTSVTFDLKG
-164 DATAAVKLSNT
+164 TLNSNM
-175 PVSTTADDGTVYYAM
+175 PM
-190 NVKVNGKTYQV
+190 NVKMNGKTYEVVTDPSVTLSDNQV
-201 VNDKRNIPDNEKGNY
+201 LLTTAGGQATLKFNSNI
-216 AVYNAE
+216 
-222 SGVLT
+222 
-227 FDSAVSAGSGI
+227 SAGTSI
-238 HVEYVADAV
+238 SVEYVVDKA
-247 TETKTLSKDAATMQL
+247 TKSATV
-262 GHGLIATDATGNQ
+262 
-275 AFSLKINNTNYVLD
+275 S
-289 VLGNDNGT
+289 
-297 YKLYAESDTGKSS
+297 SDTKSIQLDFGDIITDS
-310 PVGTLDASTGLITF
+310 FTMTVGNNNVSLSQGTDGNMNLFIGSTQIGTLNPETGKIDFNSDFGSIYSGSAIQISYQQNYTSFNLKTY
-324 TDSSVLSGDN
+324 TSSGLVNGN
-334 NTVSA
+334 
-339 TYSSK
+339 
-344 YATMSLGSYNEDGS
+344 
-358 MNKAAFYIDG
+358 FYIGADK
-368 TDSLNDVMADV
+368 TLNDVISKV
-379 NSHSTLGVS
+379 NNSNLGLT
-388 MYYDENADRVSLTR
+388 MYYDEYKDMFTLTR
-402 KMTGD
+402 KETGN
-407 FNKNKENN
+407 FNSSSSVDN
-415 NGDEIIIGGS
+415 EIIIS
-425 ENDFLNQT
+425 SDTDTYDFLRDT
-433 LQFNGSRESGGDN
+433 LKFRDSTEYGGTNAVFN
-446 AKFTIN
+446 IN
-452 GLETERT
+452 GLDTERT

-476 DTPVAVTV
+476 DSPVTISV
-484 SNDTDTIFKNIKDF
+484 SNDVDTIYNNIKNF

-510 SKLNEDRYSDYAPL
+510 SKLNEDRYPDYAPL
-524 TDDQRKEMTDT
+524 TDDQRKELTDT

-592 WLKGGK
+592 WLEGGK

-668 NDLTDKISD
+668 NDLTDKIRD

>member
-1 MSSIQR
+1 MTSIQR

-16 IDSIVEKMMTAAKQP
+16 IDSIVEKMMTVAKQP

-74 RTTASSNE
+74 RTTTSSNE
-82 NYVTATATN
+82 SYVTATAAN
-91 NAALGS
+91 NASLGS
-97 ATIQSVTQLATA
+97 TTIQSVTQLATA
-109 ATKISGTGSA
+109 ATRVAEAPISTDSSNKVD
-119 PPTTLSGSGAKI
+119 LNQ
-131 KADASLYSQTGN
+131 SLWKQSGN
-143 FSNGITWNNGVVVS
+143 FSRSIEWSQGGVISDTITAK
-157 QSFTGDG
+157 GDSTDPTSVTFDLKG
-164 DATAAVKLSNT
+164 TLNSNM
-175 PVSTTADDGTVYYAM
+175 PM
-190 NVKVNGKTYQV
+190 NVKMNGKTYEVVTDPSVTLSDNQV
-201 VNDKRNIPDNEKGNY
+201 LLTTAGGQATLKFNSNI
-216 AVYNAE
+216 
-222 SGVLT
+222 
-227 FDSAVSAGSGI
+227 SAGTSI
-238 HVEYVADAV
+238 SVEYVVDKA
-247 TETKTLSKDAATMQL
+247 TKSATV
-262 GHGLIATDATGNQ
+262 
-275 AFSLKINNTNYVLD
+275 S
-289 VLGNDNGT
+289 
-297 YKLYAESDTGKSS
+297 SDTKSIQLDFGDIITDS
-310 PVGTLDASTGLITF
+310 FTMTVGNNNVSLSQGTDGNMNLFIGSTQIGTLNPETGKIDFNSDFGSIYSGSAIQISYQQNYTSFNLKTY
-324 TDSSVLSGDN
+324 TSSGLVNGN
-334 NTVSA
+334 
-339 TYSSK
+339 
-344 YATMSLGSYNEDGS
+344 
-358 MNKAAFYIDG
+358 FYIGADK
-368 TDSLNDVMADV
+368 TLNDVISKV
-379 NSHSTLGVS
+379 NNSNLGLT
-388 MYYDENADRVSLTR
+388 MYYDEYKDMFTLTR
-402 KMTGD
+402 KETGN
-407 FNKNKENN
+407 FNSSSSVDGK
-415 NGDEIIIGGS
+415 EIIIS
-425 ENDFLNQT
+425 SDTDTYDFLRDT
-433 LQFNGSRESGGDN
+433 LKFSGSTEHGGTNAVFN
-446 AKFTIN
+446 IN
-452 GLETERT
+452 GLDTERT

-464 ISGVTYTLKSKF
+464 ISGVTYTLKSEF
-476 DTPVAVTV
+476 DSPVTISV
-484 SNDTDTIFKNIKDF
+484 SNDVDTIYNNIKNF

-510 SKLNEDRYSDYAPL
+510 SKLNEDRYPDYAPL
-524 TDDQRKEMTDT
+524 TDDQRKELTDT

-551 DMTMKSS
+551 DMTLKSS

-592 WLKGGK
+592 WLEGGK

-668 NDLTDKISD
+668 NDLTDKIRD

>member
-1 MSSIQR
+1 MTSIQR

-59 RSTLSNMKLTSKYRA
+59 RSTLSNMKLTTKYRV
-74 RTTASSNE
+74 RTTTSSNE
-82 NYVTATATN
+82 NNVTATAAN

-109 ATKISGTGSA
+109 ATKISGSGSETA
-119 PPTTLSGSGAKI
+119 TTISKSGAKI

-143 FSNGITWNNGVVVS
+143 FLNGITWNNGVVVS
-157 QSFTGDG
+157 QSFSGDG
-164 DATAAVKLSNT
+164 DATASVKLSNP
-175 PVSTTADDGTVYYAM
+175 PVSTTTDGITYYAM

-201 VNDKRNIPDNEKGNY
+201 VNDKSNIPDNEKGNY
-216 AVYNAE
+216 VVYNAE

-227 FDSAVSAGSGI
+227 FDSAVSSGSSI
-238 HVEYVADAV
+238 NVEYVAGAV
-247 TETKTLSKDAATMQL
+247 TETKTLAQGTATMQL
-262 GHGLIATDATGNQ
+262 GHGLIATDAGGDQ
-275 AFSLKINNTNYVLD
+275 AFSLKINNTNYVLE
-289 VLGNDNGT
+289 ND
-297 YKLYAESDTGKSS
+297 KLYAESDTGKSS
-310 PVGTLDASTGLITF
+310 PIGTLDASTGLITF
-324 TDSSVLSGDN
+324 TDSSVLSGES
-334 NTVSA
+334 NTVSV

-358 MNKAAFYIDG
+358 INKATFYIDG
-368 TDSLNDVMADV
+368 TDSLNTVMADV
-379 NSHSTLGVS
+379 NNHSTLGIG
-388 MYYDENADRVSLTR
+388 MYYDANADRVSLTR
-402 KMTGD
+402 KSTGD
-407 FNKNKENN
+407 LNKD
-415 NGDEIIIGGS
+415 GDEIIIGGS
-425 ENDFLNQT
+425 GNDFLNQT
-433 LQFNGSRESGGDN
+433 LQFNGSKESGGEN
-446 AKFTIN
+446 AKFTMN

-459 SNTFT
+459 SNTFA
-464 ISGVTYTLKSKF
+464 INGVTYTLKSKF
-476 DTPVAVTV
+476 DTPVTVTV

-510 SKLNEDRYSDYAPL
+510 SKLNEDRYPDYAPL
-524 TDDQRKEMTDT
+524 TDDQRKELTDT

-551 DMTMKSS
+551 DMTLKSS

-568 KVNNANISSEYNQ
+568 KVNNANISSEYSQ

-592 WLKGGK
+592 WLEGGK
-598 LEINEDKLK
+598 LEIDEDKLK

-622 ATGSTTSEKG
+622 ASGSTTSEKG
-632 IVQRLYDSVNNTYNT
+632 IVQRLYDSVNQTYNT

-677 MNDKLGKL
+677 MNDKLDKL

-710 SSFFSNS
+710 SSFFSQQ